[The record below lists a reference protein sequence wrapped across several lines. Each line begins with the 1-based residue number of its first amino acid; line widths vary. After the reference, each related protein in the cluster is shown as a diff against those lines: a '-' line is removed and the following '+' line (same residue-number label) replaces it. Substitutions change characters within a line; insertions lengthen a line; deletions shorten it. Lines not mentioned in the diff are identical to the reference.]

1 VKKPRWR
8 AERLIGGAHT
18 ALPSLRVCAPA
29 HHPIPRMPSTLGLVH
44 GYGLSGSG
52 SNLWTREILR
62 ALVTTGHE
70 VHIVCQES
78 RPEAFDFITR
88 AIAYDPAGAPEELF
102 SRTSRYA
109 GTCTVHRPRLSVLPV
124 YVAPRTP
131 SDYVRA
137 IPDLDDDVIEE
148 YVRANARVMQHVAEA
163 HGVRAFHVNH
173 VVLCSVAL
181 QQLRAATGTP
191 YAVLPHGS
199 AIEYVVKKD
208 PRMHAAASGALRDAA
223 RVLTLN
229 GEVEQRLRDVFADVP
244 GLEAKTTRVPVG
256 VDTEQFDAA
265 GPDERAA
272 RVERLLEYIRDEP
285 RGRTAAQ
292 QAALRDRLRGDL
304 TGDALL
310 AALREDTEYTSEAP
324 DADVDERLRSID
336 WGAAPVVV
344 YVGRLIA
351 AKGAP
356 IVVAAFARILESI
369 PDARLV
375 IAGTGGLREP
385 MEALVWALASGEA
398 RLAREIARLG
408 TALEGYA
415 DPAPFAHL
423 EAFFD
428 RLDREDGWPA
438 YLEAAKLMAEP
449 GRVVFTGFMDHGPL
463 SQLYAIADVGL
474 FPSVVKEASPLVVP
488 ESAASGTLPIGT
500 DHAGM
505 LDSLTTLGASLPE
518 DARALLTAR
527 LAPEHTVTD
536 FAAHAAE
543 ALRQR
548 GRWTQDLRRAAVER
562 YDWRTIAARLAAV
575 LDEMAAEAP

>member
-1 VKKPRWR
+1 M
-8 AERLIGGAHT
+8 A
-18 ALPSLRVCAPA
+18 
-29 HHPIPRMPSTLGLVH
+29 STLGLVH

-62 ALVTTGHE
+62 ALVATGHH

-78 RPEAFDFITR
+78 RPEAFDFVTR
-88 AIAYDPAGAPEELF
+88 AVSYDPAGEPDELF
-102 SRTSRYA
+102 SREGSHSGR
-109 GTCTVHRPRLSVLPV
+109 CTIHRPRLEVLPV
-124 YVAPRTP
+124 YVAPRTK
-131 SDYVRA
+131 STYVRA
-137 IPDLDDDVIEE
+137 IPELDEAAIEE
-148 YVRANARVMQHVAEA
+148 YVARNARVMRHVAETY
-163 HGVRAFHVNH
+163 GVRAFHVNH

-181 QQLRAATGTP
+181 QRLREQTGTP
-191 YAVLPHGS
+191 YGVLPHGS

-223 RVLTLN
+223 RIMTLN

-244 GLEAKTTRVPVG
+244 GLDGRMTRVPVG

-265 GPDERAA
+265 EPHERDA
-272 RVERLLEYIRDEP
+272 RVERLLAYIRDEP

-292 QAALRDRLRGDL
+292 QEALTNRLRGDL
-304 TGDALL
+304 RGEALL

-324 DADVDERLRSID
+324 DADVDERLRRID
-336 WGAAPVVV
+336 WGDGPVVV

-356 IVVAAFARILESI
+356 IVVAAFARILQTV

-398 RLAREIARLG
+398 GLAREIARLG
-408 TALEGYA
+408 SALEGYP
-415 DPAPFAHL
+415 DPQPFAHL
-423 EAFFD
+423 EDFFD
-428 RLDREDGWPA
+428 RLDREDGWQD
-438 YLEAAKLMAEP
+438 YLAAARRMAEP

-518 DARALLTAR
+518 EARALLTAR

-536 FAAHAAE
+536 FADHAAE

-562 YDWRTIAARLAAV
+562 YDWRNIAARLAAV
-575 LDEMAAEAP
+575 LDEMADQAA